1 MAPFD
6 AIWGIPLYT
15 DLNVFFLIQINLLK
29 FNFCS
34 LVQLPK
40 ELKYNAWIAY
50 CITNSKTTKL
60 ANGSTHLEYKYRFSV
75 QDRKKSKFPS
85 PHIRKKNDFL
95 TKLMVFSELKKK
107 SGNHYDIYKRMNK

>member
-6 AIWGIPLYT
+6 AIWGISLYT

-60 ANGSTHLEYKYRFSV
+60 ANGSTHLEDKYRFSV
-75 QDRKKSKFPS
+75 QV
-85 PHIRKKNDFL
+85 IRNIIP
-95 TKLMVFSELKKK
+95 
-107 SGNHYDIYKRMNK
+107 DI